1 MSRSHRPV
9 SRRRRRRR
17 RSGFLLLLAVL
28 VGLTGLYGVMRL
40 LPRRRVARLE
50 QVTVPAS
57 VEQALLPVGYARSG
71 RRLEDIRGI
80 VIHYVGNPGTT
91 AINNRH
97 YFAREDTEV
106 CSHFVVGLEGEVV
119 QCLPLWERSAAS
131 NQRNKD
137 TISIEVCHP
146 DESGKFN
153 DASYDALVEL
163 TAWLLE
169 AGGLDESH
177 VIRHYDITGKNCP
190 KYFVEHEDAWQ
201 KFLTDVGSRRG
212 GVG

>member
-17 RSGFLLLLAVL
+17 KSGFLLLLAVL

-91 AINNRH
+91 AINNRN

-146 DESGKFN
+146 DETGKFN
-153 DASYDALVEL
+153 EDTYTSLVNL
-163 TAWLLE
+163 TAWLCRETHLKPD
-169 AGGLDESH
+169 A
-177 VIRHYDITGKNCP
+177 VIRHYDVTGKACP
-190 KYFVEHEDAWQ
+190 LYYVRHPDAWET
-201 KFLTDVGSRRG
+201 FLSDVATAS
-212 GVG
+212 